1 MVKARTDRT
10 NQVRWLRAGRWCI
23 VLVFAAATVP
33 IVWAASHLAYSIKLE
48 QVRTCDRLRATVL
61 TLSLVYV
68 AQVHFARSYFAHTLL
83 TRV

>member
-1 MVKARTDRT
+1 MFKTSRTDRT

-48 QVRTCDRLRATVL
+48 QVRTRDRLRATVL
-61 TLSLVYV
+61 TQGASLVCV
-68 AQVHFARSYFAHTLL
+68 AQVHFAHTLL